1 MVTYR
6 NICSFMYKHVLEY
19 THIYFLCQVTEPISN
34 YIPVIMNT
42 FSLEFLVSSAIL
54 KLKKQIIN
62 SKQKNII
69 YDKWENDSLCDY
81 YDNEVISCLILKIRF
96 IVFNSYN
103 EKDLLKSSHCITIV
117 KLQTKLNTNTK
128 YQRHNPPFTILVIEY
143 VTVQSTDFE
152 LQLPMCYWW
161 FHRLLPSFVILSKSL
176 YSSVPQFPYLKNENN
191 ENPHVVVVRMK
202 WDNMK
207 LNLEQSGI

>member
-1 MVTYR
+1 MLLSD
-6 NICSFMYKHVLEY
+6 ISFKQNLNLQVNLNSNQSLIIWKATTITGGKKFLIWQTNVL
-19 THIYFLCQVTEPISN
+19 IQYF
-34 YIPVIMNT
+34 
-42 FSLEFLVSSAIL
+42 
-54 KLKKQIIN
+54 LKKQIIN